1 MEKAKL
7 NLVFSFSLAIR
18 TCPIIERRVVFMVKL
33 FKLADTRNM
42 SKAKI
47 QRELSKCRKKIE
59 ELGMEHEE
67 ACDFISSI
75 MNLGIAINEKNQK

>member
-1 MEKAKL
+1 
-7 NLVFSFSLAIR
+7 
-18 TCPIIERRVVFMVKL
+18 MVKL